1 MGQSHSHQGPSVSRQ
16 AIPTTHTGSL
26 PRPPELVDLWRSVLD
41 GEVDIDQL
49 ESAIRNAVRQV
60 VLRQREIGLDVINDG
75 EMGKISYATYVKD
88 RLTGFGGE
96 SRTPPIPEFRDFP
109 EFAQRVDPA
118 YELSTSPACN
128 DKVQLKD
135 PDAVRR
141 DIEHLLD
148 ATGGDASHCF
158 MSAASPGVVSVF
170 FRNDYYPT
178 REDYLSAL
186 VDALRPEY
194 QAIVEAGFILQ
205 LDCPDLGMGRQM
217 QFSRVSDEEFLREAA
232 LNIEALN
239 AAVSGIP
246 SDRLR
251 MHVCWGNYEGPHH
264 KDIALSKI
272 IEIVLQAAPA
282 GIALEASNPRHAHEW
297 AVFEH
302 VALPEEKYL
311 IPGVIDSTSNYIEH
325 PDLVAQRI
333 DRYISVVGR
342 HRVMAG
348 ADCGFGTFVGASQ
361 VEANIA
367 WAKLGSL
374 VEGARLASQ

>member
-1 MGQSHSHQGPSVSRQ
+1 MSKPVI
-16 AIPTTHTGSL
+16 ATTHTGSL
-26 PRPPELVDLWRSVLD
+26 PRPPELVERWKSVLD
-41 GEVDIDQL
+41 SGVGADQL
-49 ESAIRNAVRQV
+49 EPAIRHAVREIV
-60 VLRQREIGLDVINDG
+60 DRQREIGLDLINDG

-96 SRTPPIPEFRDFP
+96 ARTPPIPELRDFP
-109 EFAQRVDPA
+109 EFARRVDPA
-118 YELSTSPACN
+118 YGLSTSPACN

-135 PDAVRR
+135 PDAVKR

-148 ATGGDASHCF
+148 ATGGDASQCF

-170 FRNDYYPT
+170 FRNDYYAT

-194 QAIVEAGFILQ
+194 QAIVEAGLILQ

-217 QFSRVSDEEFLREAA
+217 QFSRLSDDEFRNEAA
-232 LNIEALN
+232 LNVEALN
-239 AAVSGIP
+239 AAVSGLP
-246 SDRLR
+246 ANRLR

-264 KDIALSKI
+264 KDIDLSKI
-272 IEIVLQAAPA
+272 IDIVLRAAPA

-297 AVFEH
+297 AVFKD
-302 VALPEEKYL
+302 VPLPADKYL

-325 PDLVAQRI
+325 PDLVAQRL
-333 DRYISVVGR
+333 DRYTSLVGP
-342 HRVMAG
+342 HRVVAG

-367 WAKLGSL
+367 WAKLATL
-374 VEGARLASQ
+374 VEGARLASR